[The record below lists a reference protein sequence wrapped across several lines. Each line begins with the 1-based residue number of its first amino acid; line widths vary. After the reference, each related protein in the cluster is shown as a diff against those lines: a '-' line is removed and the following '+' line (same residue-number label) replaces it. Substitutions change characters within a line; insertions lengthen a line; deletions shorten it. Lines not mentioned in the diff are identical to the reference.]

1 MFSQATY
8 EAIIK
13 RCKALAEKLRN
24 LVNAVHDK
32 VEYALSL
39 MPVVF
44 QWLLDKI
51 NDLLEKISAA
61 FNKFW
66 EIVVDYFEGALAPIT
81 FYLRAQSWYSDVQ
94 SPMVKL
100 GTDVDSN
107 HVLKAGQWEGKG
119 GDSYRRSVS
128 DQSAACNAVATMA
141 GTVGSTLTQ
150 CAVGGLIFYGAVI
163 GILIKMIVGVG
174 AGTGATATGVGA
186 PVGLAAIL
194 ASIGIG
200 AGELAAAI
208 AAAVAFIGVQMH
220 AFNDLNKGF
229 AAFPQSSWPSATD

>member
-1 MFSQATY
+1 MFSKATY

-13 RCKALAEKLRN
+13 RCKELSEKLRKM
-24 LVNAVHDK
+24 VKAVYEK
-32 VEYALSL
+32 VDHALSL
-39 MPVVF
+39 MPVVV
-44 QWLLDKI
+44 QRILDAVNALWKKI
-51 NDLLEKISAA
+51 TAI

-66 EIVVDYFEGALAPIT
+66 ETLVDYFEGMLAPIT
-81 FYLRAQSWYSDVQ
+81 FYARAQSWYSDVQ

-100 GTDVDSN
+100 GTDVDST
-107 HVLKAGQWEGKG
+107 HVLKPGRWEGKG

-141 GTVGSTLTQ
+141 GTVGSALTE

-163 GILIKMIVGVG
+163 GILLKMIMGVG
-174 AGTGATATGVGA
+174 AGTGTAATGVGA

-208 AAAVAFIGVQMH
+208 AAAVAFIGAQMK

>member
-13 RCKALAEKLRN
+13 RCKALAEKLCN

-51 NDLLEKISAA
+51 NDLLEKISEA

-66 EIVVDYFEGALAPIT
+66 EILVDYFEGMFAPIT
-81 FYLRAQSWYSDVQ
+81 FYARAQSWYSDVQ

-100 GTDVDSN
+100 GSDVDSN
-107 HVLKAGQWEGKG
+107 NVLKPSQWEGEG
-119 GDSYRRSVS
+119 GNSYRRSVS

-141 GTVGSTLTQ
+141 GTVGSTLTK
-150 CAVGGLIFYGAVI
+150 CAIGGLVFYGAIIVV
-163 GILIKMIVGVG
+163 LIKMIAGVG

-186 PVGLAAIL
+186 PVGLLAIL

-200 AGELAAAI
+200 SAEIGLLI
-208 AAAVAFIGVQMH
+208 TAAVGLVTAEMAAF
-220 AFNDLNKGF
+220 DELNKGF
-229 AAFPQSSWPSATD
+229 AAFPLSRWPSATD

>member
-51 NDLLEKISAA
+51 NDLLEKISEA

-66 EIVVDYFEGALAPIT
+66 EIVVDYFEGMLAPII
-81 FYLRAQSWYSDVQ
+81 FYARAQSWYSDVQ

-107 HVLKAGQWEGKG
+107 NVLKPSQWEGEG
-119 GDSYRRSVS
+119 GNSYRRSVS

-141 GTVGSTLTQ
+141 GTVGSALTD
-150 CAVGGLIFYGAVI
+150 CAVGGLIFYAAII
-163 GILIKMIVGVG
+163 GILIKMIMGVS
-174 AGTGATATGVGA
+174 AGTAATATGVGA
-186 PVGLAAIL
+186 PVGLAASL
-194 ASIGIG
+194 ASSGIG
-200 AGELAAAI
+200 SAEIAGAI
-208 AAAVAFIGVQMH
+208 TAAVIFIGSQMH

-229 AAFPQSSWPSATD
+229 AAFPQSRWPSATD

>member
-8 EAIIK
+8 EAIIE

-51 NDLLEKISAA
+51 NDLLVKISEA
-61 FNKFW
+61 FNKVW
-66 EIVVDYFEGALAPIT
+66 GTLVDCFEGALAPIT

-100 GTDVDSN
+100 GTDVGSDN
-107 HVLKAGQWEGKG
+107 VLKSSQWEGKG
-119 GDSYRRSVS
+119 GDSYRNSVS
-128 DQSAACNAVATMA
+128 DQSKACNAVATMA

-150 CAVGGLIFYGAVI
+150 CAVGGLVFYGAIV
-163 GILIKMIVGVG
+163 GVLIKMIMGVS
-174 AGTGATATGVGA
+174 AGTAATATGVGA
-186 PVGLAAIL
+186 LVGLPAIL

-200 AGELAAAI
+200 AAEIGALITAAI
-208 AAAVAFIGVQMH
+208 ALVTLQMKAF
-220 AFNDLNKGF
+220 DELNKGF
-229 AAFPQSSWPSATD
+229 AAFPLSSWPSATD